1 MKKVLFVA
9 DFFADEYPG
18 GAELTTEALFKS
30 ASDEDFIV
38 NKIKCRNLNKKH
50 ILEMLDFHWII
61 FNFATLPDAMKIE
74 IAKNI
79 QYSIVEYDYKFCKYR
94 SPEKHLAL
102 GGEECNCAQTE
113 TGKINLVFY
122 GYAQKVWFM
131 SEKQRQVFFDNV
143 PTLKKEKTQVLG
155 SAFEDS
161 QIQFFKQINEKI
173 KNQQITK
180 NENYVIIDS
189 KSWIKGTKQSV
200 KKAEQMGL
208 NYQVVG
214 HLPYKDM
221 LKKLL
226 ESKGLF
232 FLPNGG
238 DTCPRLVIEAKLLG
252 CDLILN
258 DNVQHK
264 EESWFL
270 NRETILEHLEQNKK
284 QFWDYYRTTNT
295 SEEYALEKAFLA
307 KHKIS
312 FANQV
317 YNEPEAIKNYL
328 NSCLQFDGI
337 VDEVFIINHRSSD
350 NTLEVI
356 ESFEEKYKQS
366 GIKLR
371 WKTEPRDFSKEF
383 THGDLRTDAV
393 YSCEN
398 EIVFNHDADFIFGS
412 GFLKTMKECI
422 MAFER
427 EEIYA
432 ASYEIPVVSGDL
444 VVKQGKIESYSWC
457 NVHVHVPRV
466 VKKSKAICL
475 QKHVGGKYEWWYP
488 KNSGDKWYQARHNKC
503 SVLSIENKSKERLE
517 LRKTMNTF
525 FEDLAN
531 NKVHGNWL
539 DNKELRKE
547 TETWSIDGEGNKK
560 INIVGEKYVL

>member
-9 DFFADEYPG
+9 DFFADEYSG

-30 ASDEDFIV
+30 ASDEDFVV

-50 ILEMLDFHWII
+50 IQEMLDFHWII
-61 FNFATLPDAMKIE
+61 FNFATLSDAIKIE

-102 GGEECNCAQTE
+102 GGEECNCTQTE
-113 TGKINLVFY
+113 SGKINLVFY

-155 SAFEDS
+155 SVFEDN
-161 QIQFFKQINEKI
+161 QIQSFKQIDEKI

-180 NENYVIIDS
+180 NKNYVIVDS

-208 NYQVVG
+208 EYQVVG
-214 HLPYKDM
+214 HLSYKDM

-226 ESKGLF
+226 ESKGLI

-295 SEEYALEKAFLA
+295 SEEYVLERTFLA
-307 KHKIS
+307 KNKIS

-317 YNEPEAIKNYL
+317 YNEPEAIGNYL
-328 NSCLQFDGI
+328 KSCLQFAGL
-337 VDEVFIINHRSSD
+337 VNEVYIINHRSSD
-350 NTLEVI
+350 NTLDVI
-356 ESFEEKYKQS
+356 KSFKQS
-366 GIKLR
+366 YEKAGINLR
-371 WKTEPRDFSKEF
+371 WRTEKRDLSSDY
-383 THGDLRTDAV
+383 TIADLFGDAV
-393 YSCEN
+393 SESSN
-398 EIVFNHDADFIFGS
+398 EIVFRHDADFIFGK
-412 GFLKTMKECI
+412 GYIKTMFMCCRALIDEAVYSCG
-422 MAFER
+422 
-427 EEIYA
+427 YQ
-432 ASYEIPVVSGDL
+432 IPVVSGHLSFENNRVSDYGFC
-444 VVKQGKIESYSWC
+444 KM
-457 NVHVHVPRV
+457 HVAVPRV
-466 VKKSKAICL
+466 FKKTKTVCK
-475 QKHVGGKYEWWYP
+475 QNHVNGKYEWFHP
-488 KNSGDKWYQARHNKC
+488 VEKACSKWVIIPHVKESLL
-503 SVLSIENKSKERLE
+503 SVNIKTQERQE
-517 LRKTMNTF
+517 IRETMNTF
-525 FEDLAN
+525 MEDLQSGKAS
-531 NKVHGNWL
+531 GNWL
-539 DNKELRKE
+539 ESENLRREKEAWAVEENNMKR
-547 TETWSIDGEGNKK
+547 IDIFGESYG
-560 INIVGEKYVL
+560 